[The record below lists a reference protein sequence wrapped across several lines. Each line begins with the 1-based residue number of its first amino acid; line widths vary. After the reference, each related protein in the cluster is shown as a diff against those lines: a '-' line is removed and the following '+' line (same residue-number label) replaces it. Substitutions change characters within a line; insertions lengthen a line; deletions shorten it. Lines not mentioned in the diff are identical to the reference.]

1 VVWCGGACD
10 SLCILFLSPYVCGC
24 LLLVSC
30 LALLRNSALPGEKE
44 SQRLRIMSLE
54 AALQSNNRSMLSLR
68 DALTRCEKEN
78 GRADSVRG

>member
-1 VVWCGGACD
+1 
-10 SLCILFLSPYVCGC
+10 LFVAGFR
-24 LLLVSC
+24 
-30 LALLRNSALPGEKE
+30 ALLRNSALPGEKE

-68 DALTRCEKEN
+68 EALTRCEKEN